1 LAGVAEAF
9 GYNRTGVLL
18 KDETTG
24 EMEIVA
30 LRGFTNIHLKGYRFK
45 IGVQGIIGHVSEA
58 GNITT
63 RPTFAP
69 IFTMS

>member
-1 LAGVAEAF
+1 
-9 GYNRTGVLL
+9 
-18 KDETTG
+18 
-24 EMEIVA
+24 MEIVA